1 MNGGKGVEKRQL
13 GVFQNANDHT
23 SREEERTI
31 RRRNGN

>member
-1 MNGGKGVEKRQL
+1 MNGGQGVEKRQL

-23 SREEERTI
+23 SREEEGTI